1 MRHTIA
7 GELHGTQ
14 LLAVVSDVPAGLRFQ
29 LASAEADLARWA
41 KGCSCEELGLSE
53 CVAVLSGISADGR
66 TNGGPVALAIGNRSR
81 CASPEGQEARSSS
94 IPRPGSADLMR
105 SLSCDADDCSA
116 ALECASSRSDA
127 ALIAAS
133 SVPREFLAD
142 FGVEIHSYVTRIGN
156 AAMRETDADF
166 AGLSYAPLEIETSS
180 LRCPSPQATRSMEEE
195 IAAAREAGDSLGGQ
209 IAIVAT
215 GLAAGLGATGP
226 DGLAARLSAAAFSFS
241 ETTGVSFGL
250 SNRSLLR
257 GSDSVDGI
265 CVGPAGFSRLSNIAG
280 GIEGGFSTGMPLVMR
295 IDAAPSPAFARRA
308 PSIDF
313 ETLEP
318 AEVSSPDC
326 DVCAVPGL
334 AVAIEARIA
343 FELAS
348 LYQERFGFAAMSDIH
363 AAHAAYDRRLKL
375 AAR

>member
-14 LLAVVSDVPAGLRFQ
+14 LLAIVSDVPAGLR
-29 LASAEADLARWA
+29 LRLTSVEADLARWA
-41 KGCSCEELGLSE
+41 KGCSCEQWTPSD

-66 TNGGPVALAIGNRSR
+66 TNGGPVSLAIDNRSR
-81 CASPEGQEARSSS
+81 CASLEGRDARRSSV
-94 IPRPGSADLMR
+94 PRPGSTDLMR

-116 ALECASSRSDA
+116 ALECAFSNSDA
-127 ALIAAS
+127 ALVAAS
-133 SVPREFLAD
+133 SVAREFLAD
-142 FGVEIHSYVTRIGN
+142 FGVEIHSYVTRVGN

-166 AGLSYAPLEIETSS
+166 AGLSYAPLEIETSN
-180 LRCPSPQATRSMEEE
+180 LRCPSAQATRAMEEE
-195 IAAAREAGDSLGGQ
+195 IAAAREDGESLGGQ
-209 IAIVAT
+209 IAMVVT
-215 GLAAGLGATGP
+215 GLAAGLGKIGSG
-226 DGLAARLSAAAFSFS
+226 GLAARLSAAAFSFA
-241 ETTGVSFGL
+241 EVTGVSFGH
-250 SNRSLLR
+250 SSRSLLR

-280 GIEGGFSTGMPLVMR
+280 GIEGGLSTGLPLVMR
-295 IDAAPSPAFARRA
+295 IDAAPSPAFARCV
-308 PSIDF
+308 SSVDF

-318 AEVSSPDC
+318 SEASSPDC
-326 DVCAVPGL
+326 AVCVVPGL
-334 AVAIEARIA
+334 AVAIESRIA

-348 LYQERFGFAAMSDIH
+348 AYQERFGFAAMSDIQ